1 MGNYFAGAARYE
13 VTQDFYDKDHYY
25 NPVIYEYQLANIS
38 KTSYTQTLTSY
49 AERTRKLLTRDVIV
63 NVMVDLEK
71 RIPTPV
77 PDTFVK
83 HFTDVAVL
91 ASDVKVPP
99 ILPVSKPADALK
111 HDVQVDTTCM
121 DYYYHTNQANYI
133 KFAHDA
139 ASVLTFNGQLKLGH
153 KDFAQ
158 ERIKMMEMIY
168 KSESNAGDRLTVHC
182 WQSNERELSF
192 QIENAADSRVVFQT
206 RFEMY

>member
-1 MGNYFAGAARYE
+1 MFINVVVDTE
-13 VTQDFYDKDHYY
+13 K
-25 NPVIYEYQLANIS
+25 
-38 KTSYTQTLTSY
+38 LT
-49 AERTRKLLTRDVIV
+49 
-63 NVMVDLEK
+63 
-71 RIPTPV
+71 PTPITDAFLKNFTHVSV
-77 PDTFVK
+77 PS
-83 HFTDVAVL
+83 
-91 ASDVKVPP
+91 SDVKVPR
-99 ILPVSKPADALK
+99 ILPVSKPVDTLT
-111 HDVQVDTTCM
+111 HDMIVDTTCL
-121 DYYYHTNQANYI
+121 DFQYHTNQANYI

-153 KDFAQ
+153 RDFAQ